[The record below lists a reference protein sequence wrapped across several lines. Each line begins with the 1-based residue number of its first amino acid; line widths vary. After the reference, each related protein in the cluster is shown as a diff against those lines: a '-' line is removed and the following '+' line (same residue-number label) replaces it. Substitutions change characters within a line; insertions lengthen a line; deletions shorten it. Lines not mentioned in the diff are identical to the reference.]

1 MRRKSLTFALILALL
16 STGLSA
22 AHAATPDCLFGGQVR
37 NISGQKSSCWMV
49 NGSPVWFSF
58 KKRAEDKLTAY
69 EKTKL
74 KAYKEIKNAAAGKSI
89 KNIELKYVI
98 SKHLPAQLRTE
109 YIRQTEQ
116 ASRLYD
122 QFFTRP
128 VFVNNYFQTEK
139 DAAFIKT
146 HPVLKRD
153 FNSFTRWFES
163 WPKGKETEHTVG
175 LAAWFFK
182 SGGKSEGHTG
192 VLTASN
198 GSIAKLRLYS
208 HQVVAHEYFHVVQ
221 DFYKQSQDEIGYE
234 GVSGY
239 DIYYPP
245 IFREGSA
252 NTIATAISM
261 DSFEDYLLFYQIFLS
276 QKKDQYAPKI
286 FTRINGK
293 RIATPMFLVM
303 IAIAST
309 DLLFALDSI
318 PATFGVTQE
327 PFLVFAANAFALLG
341 LRALYFLLK
350 GLLDKLVYLSL
361 GLSIILM
368 FIGVKLI
375 MTYVH
380 EIWYEVPK
388 IPTLVSLAVIATILI
403 VSTVASLV
411 KSKRDP
417 SAVAH
422 AGRITGSDHEK

>member
-1 MRRKSLTFALILALL
+1 MRRKSLTLALVFALL

-37 NISGQKSSCWMV
+37 NISGQKSSCLIV
-49 NGSPVWFSF
+49 NGSPVWFSY

-128 VFVNNYFQTEK
+128 VVVNNYFQTEK
-139 DAAFIKT
+139 DAAFIKS

-221 DFYKQSQDEIGYE
+221 DFYKQSQDEIGYD

-261 DSFEDYLLFYQIFLS
+261 DSFEDYLLFYQVFLS
-276 QKKDQYAPKI
+276 QNKGIYAPKI
-286 FTRINGK
+286 FSRINNLPNT
-293 RIATPMFLVM
+293 IA
-303 IAIAST
+303 
-309 DLLFALDSI
+309 LLKDIQLKQTLDSENHEVSYSVG
-318 PATFGVTQE
+318 A
-327 PFLVFAANAFALLG
+327 LVFEWVIAEYGFAGYKKLIENQLIG
-341 LRALYFLLK
+341 TSFADNLK
-350 GLLDKLVYLSL
+350 ASL
-361 GLSIILM
+361 GLSLDQLYKASAPH
-368 FIGVKLI
+368 V
-375 MTYVH
+375 
-380 EIWYEVPK
+380 
-388 IPTLVSLAVIATILI
+388 LAGFAAAKG
-403 VSTVASLV
+403 ST
-411 KSKRDP
+411 R
-417 SAVAH
+417 
-422 AGRITGSDHEK
+422 

>member
-1 MRRKSLTFALILALL
+1 MRRKNLTLALVFALL

-128 VFVNNYFQTEK
+128 VVVNNYFQTEK

-182 SGGKSEGHTG
+182 SGGKLEGHTG

-221 DFYKQSQDEIGYE
+221 DFYKQSQDEIGYD

-245 IFREGSA
+245 IFREGST

-261 DSFEDYLLFYQIFLS
+261 DSFEDYLLFYQVFLS
-276 QKKDQYAPKI
+276 QNKGIYAPKI
-286 FTRINGK
+286 FSRINNLPNT
-293 RIATPMFLVM
+293 IA
-303 IAIAST
+303 
-309 DLLFALDSI
+309 LLKDIQLKQTLDSENHEVSYSVG
-318 PATFGVTQE
+318 A
-327 PFLVFAANAFALLG
+327 LVFEWVIAEYGFAGYKKLIENQLIG
-341 LRALYFLLK
+341 TSFEDNLK
-350 GLLDKLVYLSL
+350 ASL
-361 GLSIILM
+361 GLSLDQLYKASAPH
-368 FIGVKLI
+368 V
-375 MTYVH
+375 
-380 EIWYEVPK
+380 
-388 IPTLVSLAVIATILI
+388 LAGFAAAKG
-403 VSTVASLV
+403 ST
-411 KSKRDP
+411 R
-417 SAVAH
+417 
-422 AGRITGSDHEK
+422 

>member
-1 MRRKSLTFALILALL
+1 MRRKNLTLALVFALL

-37 NISGQKSSCWMV
+37 NIAGQKSSCMMI

-128 VFVNNYFQTEK
+128 VVVNNYFQTEK

-221 DFYKQSQDEIGYE
+221 DFYKQSQDEIGYD

-245 IFREGSA
+245 IFREGST

-261 DSFEDYLLFYQIFLS
+261 DSFEDYLLFYQVFLS
-276 QKKDQYAPKI
+276 QNKGIYAPKI
-286 FTRINGK
+286 FSRINNLPNT
-293 RIATPMFLVM
+293 I
-303 IAIAST
+303 S
-309 DLLFALDSI
+309 LLKDIQLRQTLDSENHEVSYSVG
-318 PATFGVTQE
+318 A
-327 PFLVFAANAFALLG
+327 LVFEWLIAEYGFAGYKKLIENQLIG
-341 LRALYFLLK
+341 TSFEDNLK
-350 GLLDKLVYLSL
+350 ASL
-361 GLSIILM
+361 GLSLDQLYKASAPH
-368 FIGVKLI
+368 V
-375 MTYVH
+375 
-380 EIWYEVPK
+380 
-388 IPTLVSLAVIATILI
+388 LAGFAAAKG
-403 VSTVASLV
+403 ST
-411 KSKRDP
+411 R
-417 SAVAH
+417 
-422 AGRITGSDHEK
+422 

>member
-1 MRRKSLTFALILALL
+1 MRRKNLTLALVFALL

-37 NISGQKSSCWMV
+37 NISGQKSSCLIV
-49 NGSPVWFSF
+49 NGSPVWFSY

-128 VFVNNYFQTEK
+128 VVVNNYFQSEK
-139 DAAFIKT
+139 DAAFIKS

-221 DFYKQSQDEIGYE
+221 DFYKQSQDEIGYD

-261 DSFEDYLLFYQIFLS
+261 DSFEDYLLFYQVFLS
-276 QKKDQYAPKI
+276 QNKGIYAPKI
-286 FTRINGK
+286 FSKINNLPNT
-293 RIATPMFLVM
+293 IN
-303 IAIAST
+303 
-309 DLLFALDSI
+309 LLKEIEYRGGLDSESHE
-318 PATFGVTQE
+318 ASYSVGA
-327 PFLVFAANAFALLG
+327 LVFEWVIAEYGFAGFKRLVENQLIG
-341 LRALYFLLK
+341 TSFADNLK
-350 GLLDKLVYLSL
+350 ASL
-361 GLSIILM
+361 GL
-368 FIGVKLI
+368 
-375 MTYVH
+375 
-380 EIWYEVPK
+380 
-388 IPTLVSLAVIATILI
+388 TLDQLYKASAPHVLAGFAAAKG
-403 VSTVASLV
+403 ST
-411 KSKRDP
+411 R
-417 SAVAH
+417 
-422 AGRITGSDHEK
+422 

>member
-1 MRRKSLTFALILALL
+1 MI
-16 STGLSA
+16 
-22 AHAATPDCLFGGQVR
+22 
-37 NISGQKSSCWMV
+37 
-49 NGSPVWFSF
+49 NGSPVWSSY

-89 KNIELKYVI
+89 KNIELKYVV

-128 VFVNNYFQTEK
+128 VVVNNYFQTEK

-234 GVSGY
+234 GIKEY
-239 DIYYPP
+239 DTYYPP

-261 DSFEDYLLFYQIFLS
+261 DSFEDYLLFYQVFLS
-276 QKKDQYAPKI
+276 QNKGIYAPKI
-286 FTRINGK
+286 FSRISNLPNT
-293 RIATPMFLVM
+293 IA
-303 IAIAST
+303 
-309 DLLFALDSI
+309 LLKYIELKQTLDSENHEVSYSVG
-318 PATFGVTQE
+318 A
-327 PFLVFAANAFALLG
+327 LVFEWVIAEYGFAGYKKLIENQLIG
-341 LRALYFLLK
+341 DSFEDNLK
-350 GLLDKLVYLSL
+350 ASL
-361 GLSIILM
+361 GLSLDQLYKASAPH
-368 FIGVKLI
+368 V
-375 MTYVH
+375 
-380 EIWYEVPK
+380 
-388 IPTLVSLAVIATILI
+388 LAGFAAAKG
-403 VSTVASLV
+403 ST
-411 KSKRDP
+411 R
-417 SAVAH
+417 
-422 AGRITGSDHEK
+422 

>member
-22 AHAATPDCLFGGQVR
+22 AKAATPDCLFGGQVR
-37 NISGQKSSCWMV
+37 NIAGQKSACMMI
-49 NGSPVWFSF
+49 NGSPVWFSY

-74 KAYKEIKNAAAGKSI
+74 KAYNEIKNAAAGKSI

-128 VFVNNYFQTEK
+128 VVVNNYFQTEK
-139 DAAFIKT
+139 DAAFIKS

-153 FNSFTRWFES
+153 FNYFTRWFES

-221 DFYKQSQDEIGYE
+221 DFYKQSQDEIGYD

-239 DIYYPP
+239 DTYYPP

-261 DSFEDYLLFYQIFLS
+261 DSFEDYLLFYQVFLS
-276 QKKDQYAPKI
+276 QNKGIYAPKI
-286 FTRINGK
+286 FSRINNLPNT
-293 RIATPMFLVM
+293 IA
-303 IAIAST
+303 
-309 DLLFALDSI
+309 LLKDIQLKQTLDSENHEVSYSVG
-318 PATFGVTQE
+318 A
-327 PFLVFAANAFALLG
+327 LVFEWVIAEYGFAGYKKLIENQLIG
-341 LRALYFLLK
+341 TSFADNLK
-350 GLLDKLVYLSL
+350 ASL
-361 GLSIILM
+361 GL
-368 FIGVKLI
+368 
-375 MTYVH
+375 
-380 EIWYEVPK
+380 
-388 IPTLVSLAVIATILI
+388 TLDQLYKASAPHVLAGFAAAKG
-403 VSTVASLV
+403 ST
-411 KSKRDP
+411 R
-417 SAVAH
+417 
-422 AGRITGSDHEK
+422 

>member
-1 MRRKSLTFALILALL
+1 MRSKSLTLLLTFALA

-37 NISGQKSSCWMV
+37 NISGQKSSCMV
-49 NGSPVWFSF
+49 INGSPVWFSF
-58 KKRAEDKLTAY
+58 KKRTEDKLTAY

-128 VFVNNYFQTEK
+128 VVVNNYFQTEK

-234 GVSGY
+234 GVSEY

-261 DSFEDYLLFYQIFLS
+261 DSFEDYLLFYQVFLS
-276 QKKDQYAPKI
+276 QNKGIYEPKM
-286 FTRINGK
+286 FSRINNLPNT
-293 RIATPMFLVM
+293 IA
-303 IAIAST
+303 
-309 DLLFALDSI
+309 LLKDIQMKETLDSQDHEVSYSVG
-318 PATFGVTQE
+318 A
-327 PFLVFAANAFALLG
+327 LVFEWLIAEYGFAGYKKLIENQLIG
-341 LRALYFLLK
+341 DSFEDNLK
-350 GLLDKLVYLSL
+350 ASL
-361 GLSIILM
+361 GL
-368 FIGVKLI
+368 
-375 MTYVH
+375 
-380 EIWYEVPK
+380 
-388 IPTLVSLAVIATILI
+388 TLDQLYKASAPHVLAGFAAAKG
-403 VSTVASLV
+403 ST
-411 KSKRDP
+411 R
-417 SAVAH
+417 
-422 AGRITGSDHEK
+422 

>member
-37 NISGQKSSCWMV
+37 NIAGQKSSCMMI

-128 VFVNNYFQTEK
+128 VVVNNYFQTEK
-139 DAAFIKT
+139 DAAFIKS

-221 DFYKQSQDEIGYE
+221 DFYKQSQDEIGYD

-261 DSFEDYLLFYQIFLS
+261 DSFEDYLLFYQVFLS
-276 QKKDQYAPKI
+276 QNKGIYAPKI
-286 FTRINGK
+286 FSRINNLPNT
-293 RIATPMFLVM
+293 IA
-303 IAIAST
+303 
-309 DLLFALDSI
+309 LLKDIQLKQTLDSENHEVSYSVG
-318 PATFGVTQE
+318 A
-327 PFLVFAANAFALLG
+327 LVFEWLIAEYGFAGYKKLIENQLIG
-341 LRALYFLLK
+341 DSFADNLK
-350 GLLDKLVYLSL
+350 ASL
-361 GLSIILM
+361 GLSLDQLYKASAPH
-368 FIGVKLI
+368 V
-375 MTYVH
+375 
-380 EIWYEVPK
+380 
-388 IPTLVSLAVIATILI
+388 LAGFAAAKG
-403 VSTVASLV
+403 ST
-411 KSKRDP
+411 R
-417 SAVAH
+417 
-422 AGRITGSDHEK
+422 

>member
-1 MRRKSLTFALILALL
+1 MRRKSLTFGLILALL

-37 NISGQKSSCWMV
+37 NISGQKSSCMMI

-128 VFVNNYFQTEK
+128 VVVNNYFQTEK

-234 GVSGY
+234 GVSEY

-286 FTRINGK
+286 FTRINSVPNTVELLKEMSVREGGDQD
-293 RIATPMFLVM
+293 VHE
-303 IAIAST
+303 ASYSMGS
-309 DLLFALDSI
+309 LLFEWVIAEYG
-318 PATFGVTQE
+318 FEG
-327 PFLVFAANAFALLG
+327 
-341 LRALYFLLK
+341 YK
-350 GLLDKLVYLSL
+350 KLVQNQIVGNSFEDNVKTSL
-361 GLSIILM
+361 GLTLDQLYKAAAPHILAG
-368 FIGVKLI
+368 FAAAKG
-375 MTYVH
+375 
-380 EIWYEVPK
+380 
-388 IPTLVSLAVIATILI
+388 
-403 VSTVASLV
+403 ST
-411 KSKRDP
+411 R
-417 SAVAH
+417 
-422 AGRITGSDHEK
+422 

>member
-1 MRRKSLTFALILALL
+1 MRRKSLTFALIFALL

-37 NISGQKSSCWMV
+37 NISGQKSSCMMI
-49 NGSPVWFSF
+49 NGSPVWFSY
-58 KKRAEDKLTAY
+58 KKRAEDKLTTY

-128 VFVNNYFQTEK
+128 VVVNNYFQTEK

-198 GSIAKLRLYS
+198 GSISKLRLYS

-234 GVSGY
+234 GVNEY

-261 DSFEDYLLFYQIFLS
+261 DSFEDYLLFYQVFLS
-276 QKKDQYAPKI
+276 QNKGIYAPKI
-286 FTRINGK
+286 FSRINNLPNT
-293 RIATPMFLVM
+293 IA
-303 IAIAST
+303 
-309 DLLFALDSI
+309 LLKDIQLRQTLDSENHEVSYSVG
-318 PATFGVTQE
+318 A
-327 PFLVFAANAFALLG
+327 LVFEWVIAEYGFAGYKKLIENQLIG
-341 LRALYFLLK
+341 DSFEDNLK
-350 GLLDKLVYLSL
+350 ASL
-361 GLSIILM
+361 GL
-368 FIGVKLI
+368 
-375 MTYVH
+375 
-380 EIWYEVPK
+380 
-388 IPTLVSLAVIATILI
+388 TLDQLYKASAPHVLAGFAAAKG
-403 VSTVASLV
+403 ST
-411 KSKRDP
+411 R
-417 SAVAH
+417 
-422 AGRITGSDHEK
+422 

>member
-1 MRRKSLTFALILALL
+1 MRRKNLTLALVFALL

-37 NISGQKSSCWMV
+37 NISGQKSSCLIV
-49 NGSPVWFSF
+49 NGSPVWFSY

-128 VFVNNYFQTEK
+128 VVVNNYFQTEK
-139 DAAFIKT
+139 DAAFIKS

-221 DFYKQSQDEIGYE
+221 DFYKQSQDEIGYD

-261 DSFEDYLLFYQIFLS
+261 DSFEDYLLFYQVFLS
-276 QKKDQYAPKI
+276 QNKGIYAPKI
-286 FTRINGK
+286 FSRINNLPNT
-293 RIATPMFLVM
+293 IA
-303 IAIAST
+303 
-309 DLLFALDSI
+309 LLKDIQLKQTLDSENHEVSYSVG
-318 PATFGVTQE
+318 A
-327 PFLVFAANAFALLG
+327 LVFEWVIAEYGFAGYKKLIENQLIG
-341 LRALYFLLK
+341 TSFADNLK
-350 GLLDKLVYLSL
+350 ASL
-361 GLSIILM
+361 GLSLDQLYKASAPH
-368 FIGVKLI
+368 V
-375 MTYVH
+375 
-380 EIWYEVPK
+380 
-388 IPTLVSLAVIATILI
+388 LAGFAAAKG
-403 VSTVASLV
+403 ST
-411 KSKRDP
+411 R
-417 SAVAH
+417 
-422 AGRITGSDHEK
+422 

>member
-49 NGSPVWFSF
+49 NGSPVWFSY
-58 KKRAEDKLTAY
+58 KKRAEDELTAY

-128 VFVNNYFQTEK
+128 VVVNNYFQTEK

-146 HPVLKRD
+146 HAVLKRD

-182 SGGKSEGHTG
+182 SGEKSEGHTG

-208 HQVVAHEYFHVVQ
+208 HQVAAHEYFHVVQ
-221 DFYKQSQDEIGYE
+221 DFYKQSQDEIGYD

-261 DSFEDYLLFYQIFLS
+261 DSFEDYLLFYQVFLS
-276 QKKDQYAPKI
+276 QNKGIYAPKI
-286 FTRINGK
+286 FSRINNLPNT
-293 RIATPMFLVM
+293 IA
-303 IAIAST
+303 
-309 DLLFALDSI
+309 LLKDIQRKQTLDSENHEVSYSVG
-318 PATFGVTQE
+318 A
-327 PFLVFAANAFALLG
+327 LVFEWLIAEYGFAGYKKLIENQLIG
-341 LRALYFLLK
+341 DSFADNLK
-350 GLLDKLVYLSL
+350 ASL
-361 GLSIILM
+361 GLTLDQLYKASAPHVLAGFAAAKGSI
-368 FIGVKLI
+368 
-375 MTYVH
+375 
-380 EIWYEVPK
+380 
-388 IPTLVSLAVIATILI
+388 
-403 VSTVASLV
+403 
-411 KSKRDP
+411 R
-417 SAVAH
+417 
-422 AGRITGSDHEK
+422 

>member
-1 MRRKSLTFALILALL
+1 
-16 STGLSA
+16 
-22 AHAATPDCLFGGQVR
+22 
-37 NISGQKSSCWMV
+37 
-49 NGSPVWFSF
+49 
-58 KKRAEDKLTAY
+58 
-69 EKTKL
+69 
-74 KAYKEIKNAAAGKSI
+74 
-89 KNIELKYVI
+89 
-98 SKHLPAQLRTE
+98 LRTE

-128 VFVNNYFQTEK
+128 VVVNSYFQTEK

-208 HQVVAHEYFHVVQ
+208 QQVVAHEYFHVVQ

-234 GVSGY
+234 GVNEY

-261 DSFEDYLLFYQIFLS
+261 DSFEDYLLFYQVFLS
-276 QKKDQYAPKI
+276 QNKGIYAPKI
-286 FTRINGK
+286 FSRINNLPNT
-293 RIATPMFLVM
+293 IA
-303 IAIAST
+303 
-309 DLLFALDSI
+309 LLKDIQLRQTLDSENHEVSYSVG
-318 PATFGVTQE
+318 A
-327 PFLVFAANAFALLG
+327 LVFEWVIAEYGFAGYKKLIENQLIG
-341 LRALYFLLK
+341 DSFEDNLK
-350 GLLDKLVYLSL
+350 ASL
-361 GLSIILM
+361 GL
-368 FIGVKLI
+368 
-375 MTYVH
+375 
-380 EIWYEVPK
+380 
-388 IPTLVSLAVIATILI
+388 TLDQLYKASAPHVLAGFAAAKG
-403 VSTVASLV
+403 ST
-411 KSKRDP
+411 R
-417 SAVAH
+417 
-422 AGRITGSDHEK
+422 

>member
-1 MRRKSLTFALILALL
+1 MRRKNLTLALVFALL

-37 NISGQKSSCWMV
+37 NISGQKSSCLIV
-49 NGSPVWFSF
+49 NGSPVWFSY

-128 VFVNNYFQTEK
+128 VVVNNYFQTEK
-139 DAAFIKT
+139 DAAFIKS

-198 GSIAKLRLYS
+198 ASMARLRLYS
-208 HQVVAHEYFHVVQ
+208 QQVVAHEYFHVVQ
-221 DFYKQSQDEIGYE
+221 DFYKQSRDE
-234 GVSGY
+234 VGY
-239 DIYYPP
+239 DGITEFDTYYPP

-261 DSFEDYLLFYQIFLS
+261 DSFEDYLLFYQVFLS
-276 QKKDQYAPKI
+276 QNKGIYAPKI
-286 FTRINGK
+286 FSRINNLPNT
-293 RIATPMFLVM
+293 I
-303 IAIAST
+303 S
-309 DLLFALDSI
+309 LLKDIQLKQTLDSENHEVSYSVG
-318 PATFGVTQE
+318 A
-327 PFLVFAANAFALLG
+327 LVFEWLIAEYGFAGYKKLIENQLIG
-341 LRALYFLLK
+341 TSFADNLK
-350 GLLDKLVYLSL
+350 ASL
-361 GLSIILM
+361 GLSLDQLYKASAPH
-368 FIGVKLI
+368 V
-375 MTYVH
+375 
-380 EIWYEVPK
+380 
-388 IPTLVSLAVIATILI
+388 LAGFAAAKG
-403 VSTVASLV
+403 ST
-411 KSKRDP
+411 R
-417 SAVAH
+417 
-422 AGRITGSDHEK
+422 

>member
-37 NISGQKSSCWMV
+37 NIAGQKSSCWIV
-49 NGSPVWFSF
+49 NGSPVWFSY
-58 KKRAEDKLTAY
+58 KKRAENKLTAY

-74 KAYKEIKNAAAGKSI
+74 KAYNEIKNAAAGKSI

-128 VFVNNYFQTEK
+128 VVVNNYFQTEK
-139 DAAFIKT
+139 DAAFIKS

-221 DFYKQSQDEIGYE
+221 DFYKQSRDE
-234 GVSGY
+234 VGY
-239 DIYYPP
+239 DGITEFDTYYPP

-261 DSFEDYLLFYQIFLS
+261 DSFEDYLLFYQVFLS
-276 QKKDQYAPKI
+276 QNKGIYAPKI
-286 FTRINGK
+286 FSRINNLPNT
-293 RIATPMFLVM
+293 IA
-303 IAIAST
+303 
-309 DLLFALDSI
+309 LLKDIQLRQTLDSENHEVSYSVG
-318 PATFGVTQE
+318 A
-327 PFLVFAANAFALLG
+327 LVFEWVIAEYGFAGYKKLIENQLIG
-341 LRALYFLLK
+341 TSFADNLK
-350 GLLDKLVYLSL
+350 ASL
-361 GLSIILM
+361 GLSLDQLYKASAPH
-368 FIGVKLI
+368 V
-375 MTYVH
+375 
-380 EIWYEVPK
+380 
-388 IPTLVSLAVIATILI
+388 LAGFAAAKG
-403 VSTVASLV
+403 ST
-411 KSKRDP
+411 R
-417 SAVAH
+417 
-422 AGRITGSDHEK
+422 

>member
-1 MRRKSLTFALILALL
+1 MHLKGWWGLIPGNLIYRHYLHLLPQLSIGNLNHMRGKSLALTLTIALFAT
-16 STGLSA
+16 SFSPTS
-22 AHAATPDCLFGGQVR
+22 AATPDCLFGGQVR
-37 NISGQKSSCWMV
+37 NVSGQKSSCWIV
-49 NGSPVWFSF
+49 NGTPIWFSF
-58 KKRAEDKLTAY
+58 KKRAEDKLTTY

-74 KAYKEIKNAAAGKSI
+74 KAYKEIKNAAVGKSI

-116 ASRLYD
+116 ASKLYD

-128 VFVNNYFQTEK
+128 VVVNNYFQTEK
-139 DAAFIKT
+139 DAPFIKN

-153 FNSFTRWFES
+153 AQSFQRWYNS

-221 DFYKQSQDEIGYE
+221 DFYKQSQDEIGYD
-234 GVSGY
+234 GVSAY

-261 DSFEDYLLFYQIFLS
+261 DSFEDYLLFYQLFLS
-276 QKKDQYAPKI
+276 QNKGIYAPKI
-286 FTRINGK
+286 FSRINNLPNT
-293 RIATPMFLVM
+293 I
-303 IAIAST
+303 S
-309 DLLFALDSI
+309 LLKEIELKQKLDSENHEVSYSVG
-318 PATFGVTQE
+318 A
-327 PFLVFAANAFALLG
+327 LVFEWLIAEYGFAGYKKLIENQLIG
-341 LRALYFLLK
+341 DSFADNLK
-350 GLLDKLVYLSL
+350 ASL
-361 GLSIILM
+361 GL
-368 FIGVKLI
+368 
-375 MTYVH
+375 
-380 EIWYEVPK
+380 
-388 IPTLVSLAVIATILI
+388 TLDQLYKAAAPHVLAGFQAAKG
-403 VSTVASLV
+403 ST
-411 KSKRDP
+411 R
-417 SAVAH
+417 
-422 AGRITGSDHEK
+422 

>member
-1 MRRKSLTFALILALL
+1 MRRKNLTLALVFALL

-37 NISGQKSSCWMV
+37 NIAGQKSSCWIV
-49 NGSPVWFSF
+49 NGSPVWFSY
-58 KKRAEDKLTAY
+58 KKRAENKLTAY

-74 KAYKEIKNAAAGKSI
+74 KAYNEIKNAAAGKSI

-128 VFVNNYFQTEK
+128 VVVNNYFQTEK
-139 DAAFIKT
+139 DAAFIKS

-221 DFYKQSQDEIGYE
+221 DFYKQSQDEIGYD
-234 GVSGY
+234 GVRGY

-261 DSFEDYLLFYQIFLS
+261 DSFEDYLLFYQVFLS
-276 QKKDQYAPKI
+276 QNKGIYAPKI
-286 FTRINGK
+286 FSRINNLPNT
-293 RIATPMFLVM
+293 IA
-303 IAIAST
+303 
-309 DLLFALDSI
+309 LLKDIQLRQTLDSENHEVSYSVG
-318 PATFGVTQE
+318 A
-327 PFLVFAANAFALLG
+327 LVFEWVIAEYGFAGYKKLIENQLIG
-341 LRALYFLLK
+341 TSFADNLK
-350 GLLDKLVYLSL
+350 ASL
-361 GLSIILM
+361 GLSLDQLYKASAPH
-368 FIGVKLI
+368 V
-375 MTYVH
+375 
-380 EIWYEVPK
+380 
-388 IPTLVSLAVIATILI
+388 LAGFAAAKG
-403 VSTVASLV
+403 ST
-411 KSKRDP
+411 R
-417 SAVAH
+417 
-422 AGRITGSDHEK
+422 

>member
-1 MRRKSLTFALILALL
+1 MRRKSLTFGLILALL

-37 NISGQKSSCWMV
+37 NIAGQKSSCMMI

-128 VFVNNYFQTEK
+128 VVVNNYFQTEK
-139 DAAFIKT
+139 DAAFIKA

-198 GSIAKLRLYS
+198 GSISKLRLYS

-261 DSFEDYLLFYQIFLS
+261 DSFEDYLLFYQVFLS
-276 QKKDQYAPKI
+276 QNKGIYAPKM
-286 FTRINGK
+286 FSRINNLPNT
-293 RIATPMFLVM
+293 IA
-303 IAIAST
+303 
-309 DLLFALDSI
+309 LLKDIQMKETLDSQDHEVSYSVG
-318 PATFGVTQE
+318 A
-327 PFLVFAANAFALLG
+327 LVFEWLIAEYGFAGYKKLIENQLIG
-341 LRALYFLLK
+341 DSFEDNLK
-350 GLLDKLVYLSL
+350 ASL
-361 GLSIILM
+361 GL
-368 FIGVKLI
+368 
-375 MTYVH
+375 
-380 EIWYEVPK
+380 
-388 IPTLVSLAVIATILI
+388 TLDQLYQASAPHVLAGFAAAKG
-403 VSTVASLV
+403 ST
-411 KSKRDP
+411 R
-417 SAVAH
+417 
-422 AGRITGSDHEK
+422 